1 MAPQEL
7 GSKVSIAPQEE
18 GVGEKNQNLTV
29 NYGLCMV
36 SSMMYAFRSG
46 MVVMKF
52 HMLVFPN
59 VCAIIDYADFFY
71 FGNDLSR
78 A

>member
-1 MAPQEL
+1 MAHQEL
-7 GSKVSIAPQEE
+7 GSKVVIAPQEE
-18 GVGEKNQNLTV
+18 GVGKKNRNLTV

-36 SSMMYAFRSG
+36 SSMMYAFTSG

-52 HMLVFPN
+52 HMLVFPS
-59 VCAIIDYADFFY
+59 VWAMTDYADIFN

>member
-1 MAPQEL
+1 ML
-7 GSKVSIAPQEE
+7 RRRKGFGK
-18 GVGEKNQNLTV
+18 KNRNLTV

-46 MVVMKF
+46 MVVMQF
-52 HMLVFPN
+52 QLLVFPS
-59 VCAIIDYADFFY
+59 VCAIIDYADIFY

>member
-7 GSKVSIAPQEE
+7 GSKAGIASQEE
-18 GVGEKNQNLTV
+18 GLGKKKQKLTV

-36 SSMMYAFRSG
+36 SSRMHALISG

-52 HMLVFPN
+52 HMLILPSL
-59 VCAIIDYADFFY
+59 CARIDYADIFY
-71 FGNDLSR
+71 LGNDLSR

>member
-1 MAPQEL
+1 M
-7 GSKVSIAPQEE
+7 K
-18 GVGEKNQNLTV
+18 KNRNLTV

-52 HMLVFPN
+52 QLLVFPS
-59 VCAIIDYADFFY
+59 VCAIIDYADILY

>member
-1 MAPQEL
+1 M
-7 GSKVSIAPQEE
+7 K
-18 GVGEKNQNLTV
+18 KNRNLTV

-52 HMLVFPN
+52 QLLVFPS
-59 VCAIIDYADFFY
+59 VCAIIHYADIFY

>member
-7 GSKVSIAPQEE
+7 GSKVGIASQDK
-18 GVGEKNQNLTV
+18 GVGEKNGKLTV

-36 SSMMYAFRSG
+36 SSMMHAFISG

-52 HMLVFPN
+52 QLLIFPS
-59 VCAIIDYADFFY
+59 VCAIIDYAYIFY
-71 FGNDLSR
+71 FGNDLS
-78 A
+78 